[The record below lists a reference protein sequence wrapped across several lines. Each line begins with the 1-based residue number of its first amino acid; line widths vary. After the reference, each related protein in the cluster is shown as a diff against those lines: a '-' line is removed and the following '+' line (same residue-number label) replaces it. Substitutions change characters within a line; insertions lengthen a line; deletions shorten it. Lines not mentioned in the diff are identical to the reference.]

1 MGLLLSE
8 TIPGI
13 EGTFFITQRMEV
25 VGGGEGW
32 GGGFKGGY
40 VYMAQSRA
48 MHSNQLRN
56 RKLYDMSAQLS
67 TNYQDNEKQNT
78 SFSTKSKRMTQKYF
92 SATQLVIS
100 CHAARYYPGIPNQT
114 SSRYAGFQIYETR
127 NVLLKD
133 LVPDSLAKNLTDL
146 CTAL

>member
-1 MGLLLSE
+1 
-8 TIPGI
+8 
-13 EGTFFITQRMEV
+13 
-25 VGGGEGW
+25 
-32 GGGFKGGY
+32 
-40 VYMAQSRA
+40 MAQSRA

-67 TNYQDNEKQNT
+67 TSYQDNEKQNI
-78 SFSTKSKRMTQKYF
+78 SFSTKSKEMAQKYF

-100 CHAARYYPGIPNQT
+100 RHAALYYAGILKES
-114 SSRYAGFQIYETR
+114 SSRYAEFRIYETW

-133 LVPDSLAKNLTDL
+133 LVLDSQAKKLTDL